1 MANISRTD
9 AALRLLSYASEE
21 LRLSDQETAAALAVA
36 VAYVADNPE
45 NLLSVIQLIVE
56 SHRVMSLE

>member
-1 MANISRTD
+1 MANISRSD

>member
-1 MANISRTD
+1 MANISRSD

-56 SHRVMSLE
+56 SHRVVNVE